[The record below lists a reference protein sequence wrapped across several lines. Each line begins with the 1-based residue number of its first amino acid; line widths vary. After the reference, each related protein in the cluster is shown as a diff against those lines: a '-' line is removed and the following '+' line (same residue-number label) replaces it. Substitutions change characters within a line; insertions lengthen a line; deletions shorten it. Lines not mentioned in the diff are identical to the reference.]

1 MLLCILRASWLCGLV
16 SAIIS
21 SNSPFSSNLSF
32 FSFWYSNYCMLH
44 LLEFSCSFCTFFFHF
59 LNHSFPLY
67 FIWGSFYW
75 YIFKL
80 TGSFFSYQTIYL
92 LSIMLFS
99 SKISIWFFFKYT
111 TLSFSIFNT
120 PAFAYSYLFKLEVV
134 LLFNLSDNSN
144 AWSLHESVFMPLF
157 LIHSILFCLS
167 VTSSILCYFLLIRM
181 N

>member
-21 SNSPFSSNLSF
+21 SNSLFSSNLSF

-80 TGSFFSYQTIYL
+80 TGSFFSFV
-92 LSIMLFS
+92 LSITRFCNDILHFCSVQFS
-99 SKISIWFFFKYT
+99 RSVVSDSLWPHELQHSRPRCPSPT
-111 TLSFSIFNT
+111 PGVHPNPCPLSQWCHRSEERRVGKECR
-120 PAFAYSYLFKLEVV
+120 SR
-134 LLFNLSDNSN
+134 
-144 AWSLHESVFMPLF
+144 WSPYH
-157 LIHSILFCLS
+157 
-167 VTSSILCYFLLIRM
+167 
-181 N
+181 